1 VTRRIVAISLFLL
14 ALRGTASAQPRTDVV
29 RLANG
34 DSITGEVSRLE
45 RGLLQFKTD
54 DAGTINI
61 EWDKVAS
68 IEAKGQF
75 EVTMRDGRRFLGSLA
90 AGLPQSIVIGAVGT
104 TSVPTTDVTMIMPIG
119 SSFWNRLDGSLD
131 VGFSYTK
138 SSKLAQLNVNTITT
152 YRKPAFD
159 ARLSASGT
167 LTQNGEDGSR
177 DDRGT
182 VQASYIR
189 YHGEHLWVG
198 AGVSFESNESLG
210 LRLRSQFA
218 VVAGPRL
225 VNTNRAQLSIGAG
238 LAVSDERNV
247 EADPKQ
253 NLDGVTTVRL
263 SYYTYDRPRTN
274 LDVSFQYFPSL
285 SDLGRQR
292 IQLDSSIKREVWK
305 DVFLAVNM
313 FDTFDSRPPTASAD
327 INDVGVLLSFGWS
340 F

>member
-1 VTRRIVAISLFLL
+1 VTRRIPVVFLL
-14 ALRGTASAQPRTDVV
+14 LLSLRGTASAQPRTDVV

-34 DSITGEVSRLE
+34 DSITGEVSRLD
-45 RGLLQFKTD
+45 RGLLAFKTD

-68 IEAKGQF
+68 LEAKGQF
-75 EVTMRDGRRFLGSLA
+75 EVTTRDGQRLLGRLA
-90 AGLPQSIVIGAVGT
+90 AGVPRSIVVISAGIVAL
-104 TSVPTTDVTMIMPIG
+104 PTTDVTMIIPIG
-119 SSFWNRLDGSLD
+119 SSFWQQLDGSLD

-138 SSKLAQLNVNTITT
+138 SSQVAQLNVNTITT
-152 YRKPAFD
+152 YRRPAFD
-159 ARLSASGT
+159 ARLTASGT

-189 YHGEHLWVG
+189 YHNERLFVG
-198 AGVSFESNESLG
+198 AGVSFDSNESLG
-210 LRLRSQFA
+210 LRLRSQLA
-218 VVAGPRL
+218 VVAGPRI

-247 EADPKQ
+247 DADPKQ
-253 NLDGVTTVRL
+253 NLDGVTTVRM

-274 LDVSFQYFPSL
+274 LDISFQYYPSL
-285 SDLGRQR
+285 TDWGRQR
-292 IQLDSSIKREVWK
+292 IQLDSSVKREVWK

-327 INDVGVLLSFGWS
+327 INDVGVTLSFGWS